1 MPGGAKNANYNPAQ
15 PRGEHGKW
23 IKVGSVEWFV
33 DGVLN
38 NNLKPLTNSIKV
50 GEIQKNVI
58 DYLKQE
64 GIELQKSEIEL
75 SYGKVNHINRDSKKE
90 SQKVTPEQLKR
101 VDKIVSENNV
111 FYDTAKKNIIYISKL
126 PPDEVKISGRDWIK
140 TPVNLNDKDGNN
152 IVVTMSIIKLE
163 DIINHKQYKKID

>member
-1 MPGGAKNANYNPAQ
+1 M
-15 PRGEHGKW
+15 
-23 IKVGSVEWFV
+23 
-33 DGVLN
+33 
-38 NNLKPLTNSIKV
+38 
-50 GEIQKNVI
+50 
-58 DYLKQE
+58 
-64 GIELQKSEIEL
+64 QKSEIEL

-101 VDKIVSENNV
+101 VDKIISENNV